1 MTSINATEVS
11 VQGIPALVDQRREL
25 RLPVS
30 QSLPFPQ
37 LSDGDKLDAL
47 LEWGSQSNSYFHL
60 QDGISHFGLKGL
72 GFISFYRYED
82 ILGPVHV
89 TFSRPVCAPENLAT
103 LMDAY
108 HDLVKVPTI
117 FAGLNEASAVD
128 LAHRGYRVND
138 IGSEYTLP
146 TMSYEVAGKDKKWLR
161 RVANM
166 GKKGVVVK
174 EQRWDEVDGAQV
186 EAISNSWR
194 STKQI
199 KTRELKLMTRPPVF
213 GDEWGVRKFYAY
225 KGDELLG
232 YLFCDPYFQD
242 GKVIGYTTNIT
253 RSKPGVKPAGVQDFL
268 VLEVMKILK
277 EEGTPYLALGLSPLH
292 AMEEARGESKLL
304 RWVLKGFYHYGSKLY
319 SFKSLGF
326 HKQRF
331 KVPGEKSYA
340 AIRDVGP
347 LRAAWV
353 TLKATNAI

>member
-1 MTSINATEVS
+1 MTSLNATDIS
-11 VQGIPALVDQRREL
+11 IQRLPAIVDQRQEL
-25 RLPVS
+25 RLPVG
-30 QSLPFPQ
+30 QALPFPQ

-47 LEWGSQSNSYFHL
+47 LEWGDQSNSYFHL
-60 QDGISHFGLKGL
+60 QEGISHFGIKGL

-89 TFSRPVCAPENLAT
+89 TFSRPVCAPGNLTT

-117 FAGLNEASAVD
+117 FAGLNAAAAED
-128 LAHRGYRVND
+128 LTHRGYQVND

-146 TMSYEVAGKDKKWLR
+146 TATYEVAGKDKKWLR

-174 EQRWDEVDGAQV
+174 EQSWAEVDAEQV
-186 EAISNSWR
+186 RTISDAWR

-213 GDEWGVRKFYAY
+213 ADEWGVRKFYAY
-225 KGDELLG
+225 RGDELLG
-232 YLFCDPYFQD
+232 YLFCDPYFKD
-242 GKVIGYTTNIT
+242 GQVIGYTTNIT
-253 RSKPGVKPAGVQDFL
+253 RSKPGVKPAGVQDYL
-268 VLEVMKILK
+268 VLEVMKMLK
-277 EEGTPYLALGLSPLH
+277 DEGVPYLALGLSPLH
-292 AMEEARGESKLL
+292 AMEETKGESRLL

-353 TLKATNAI
+353 TLKATNAL

>member
-1 MTSINATEVS
+1 MTSLNATDLNLQHLPTIVER
-11 VQGIPALVDQRREL
+11 GAEL
-25 RLPVS
+25 RLPVGEA
-30 QSLPFPQ
+30 LPFPQ
-37 LSDGDKLDAL
+37 LSDADKLDAL
-47 LEWGSQSNSYFHL
+47 LEWGCQSNAYFHL
-60 QDGISHFGLKGL
+60 QDGISHFGIKGL
-72 GFISFYRYED
+72 GFISFYRHED
-82 ILGPVHV
+82 LMGPVHV
-89 TFSRPVCAPENLAT
+89 TFSRPVCAPENVASL
-103 LMDAY
+103 LDAY

-117 FAGLNEASAVD
+117 FAGLDEQSAED
-128 LAHRGYRVND
+128 LCHRGYRIND

-146 TMSYEVAGKDKKWLR
+146 AMSYEVAGKDKKWLR

-174 EQRWDEVDGAQV
+174 ELQWADVDGDQV
-186 EAISNSWR
+186 RDISNSWR

-199 KTRELKLMTRPPVF
+199 KNRELRLMTRPPVF
-213 GDEWGVRKFYAY
+213 GDEWGVRKFYAMR
-225 KGDELLG
+225 GDEVLG

-253 RSKPGVKPAGVQDFL
+253 RSKPGVKPAGVQDYL
-268 VLEVMKILK
+268 VLEVMKVLRA
-277 EEGTPYLALGLSPLH
+277 EGIPYLALGLSPLH
-292 AMEEARGESKLL
+292 AMEETRGESRLL
-304 RWVLKGFYHYGSKLY
+304 RWVLNGFYHYGSKFY

-331 KVPGEKSYA
+331 KVAGAKSYA